1 MNRTTA
7 KALHAYDMISDGDR
21 ILVGI
26 SGGNDSLSLM
36 SILDERRPR
45 VPVKHRL
52 FPVHVDLGFGGD
64 LSARLKD
71 YFRQQGLSLRVET
84 SDYGP
89 LAHSDANRENPCF
102 LCSMLRRKRIFQVA
116 DELKCNK
123 VALGHNKDDII
134 ETFFLNMLY
143 SGQMGAMS
151 PRQSFFENRFTI
163 IRPLAFT
170 EKKTIRRFS
179 GQMKFP
185 DFINPCPSAS
195 KTKREDVKKMLENLY
210 ETNPAVKGN
219 IFAALRRPVNGPLL

>member
-1 MNRTTA
+1 
-7 KALHAYDMISDGDR
+7 MISDGDR
-21 ILVGI
+21 IAVGI

-36 SILDERRPR
+36 TILNERRTR
-45 VPVKHRL
+45 VLVKHKL

-71 YFRQQGLSLRVET
+71 YFTQEGFDLRVET

-116 DELKCNK
+116 DELNCNK

-134 ETFFLNMLY
+134 ETFFLNMFY
-143 SGQMGAMS
+143 SGQMGGMS
-151 PRQSFFENRFTI
+151 PRQSFFKNRFTV

-179 GQMKFP
+179 SQMEFP

-195 KTKREDVKKMLENLY
+195 KTKREDVKKMLEHLY

-219 IFAALRRPVNGPLL
+219 IFAALRRPVTGAIL